1 LPFSNE
7 GFAVAPDGAVT
18 VGYMTTTDQPAD
30 PLASSFAVLLKGPLT
45 ELYALLWRAGVLE
58 VGAKTHRAPRRAPE
72 NSDPTID
79 SDSLGTGS
87 PPPAVR
93 SRQRRQPG
101 PVPTRPGGAPHSRAA
116 G

>member
-30 PLASSFAVLLKGPLT
+30 PLASSFAVLLRGPLT

-58 VGAKTHRAPRRAPE
+58 VGAKTDRAPRRAPE
-72 NSDPTID
+72 NSDLMI
-79 SDSLGTGS
+79 DSLGSGS
-87 PPPAVR
+87 APPAQR

-101 PVPTRPGGAPHSRAA
+101 PVPTRPGGAPHNRAA